1 MLTTAIR
8 VSRNEEIVQERERE
22 KRSQNLILYGIS
34 EVCDAD
40 LKHHDNEFI
49 ISFLDKIGVAVRP
62 KQIIRL
68 GKPSDDKI
76 RPIKLVM
83 ETDDDK
89 DAVMSR
95 LGNLKNAEEIFRK
108 VSVRD
113 DYTIEER
120 EMVREWVK
128 KAADKNT
135 AENTQSWKVRGTPKK
150 GLRLVKITKQH

>member
-1 MLTTAIR
+1 M
-8 VSRNEEIVQERERE
+8 
-22 KRSQNLILYGIS
+22 
-34 EVCDAD
+34 
-40 LKHHDNEFI
+40 
-49 ISFLDKIGVAVRP
+49 RP

-68 GKPSDDKI
+68 GKPNDDKI

-128 KAADKNT
+128 K
-135 AENTQSWKVRGTPKK
+135 SGR
-150 GLRLVKITKQH
+150 